1 MKRFYQD
8 VAVVPVEGGFTIEL
22 DGKPLRT
29 PAKAPVILPTRAL
42 AEAVAAEW
50 RGQGDEL
57 SLHAMPLTRL
67 ASTAIDLATKRHDAV
82 VSEIAKYAETDLVC
96 YRAEH
101 PPELIARENTV
112 WQPLLDWA
120 ILRFDAPLA
129 VTSGIVPRTQSPETL
144 RAFASAVAALD
155 PMTLTALHAMTTACG
170 SIVIGF
176 ALLEGRLDARA
187 AFAASQV
194 DETYQIEQW
203 GEDAEAAKRRAA
215 LAEDIDA
222 AARFAALLRA

>member
-8 VAVVPVEGGFTIEL
+8 VAVVPAEGGFGIEL
-22 DGKPLRT
+22 DRKPLRT
-29 PAKAPVILPTRAL
+29 PAKASFVVPARAL
-42 AEAVAAEW
+42 AQAIAEEW
-50 RGQGDEL
+50 RKQGDEL
-57 SLHAMPLTRL
+57 DIQAMPMMRL

-82 VSEIAKYAETDLVC
+82 AAEIARYAETDLVC
-96 YRAEH
+96 YRADH
-101 PPELIARENTV
+101 PPELIAREQAV

-155 PMTLTALHAMTTACG
+155 PMRLTALHAMTTACG

-176 ALLEGRLDARA
+176 ALLEGRLDARE
-187 AFAASQV
+187 AFAASQL

-203 GEDAEAAKRRAA
+203 GEDAEAARRRAA
-215 LAEDIDA
+215 LAADIDA